1 MVDLQDTSQVNLCTL
16 SNLVVKTA
24 DAEKELK
31 AAHRIQNTGQKE
43 FRLKKSSTTIL
54 RTSIHER

>member
-1 MVDLQDTSQVNLCTL
+1 MVDLKDTSQVNLCTL

-24 DAEKELK
+24 DGEKELK

-43 FRLKKSSTTIL
+43 FRLKKAVL
-54 RTSIHER
+54 LY